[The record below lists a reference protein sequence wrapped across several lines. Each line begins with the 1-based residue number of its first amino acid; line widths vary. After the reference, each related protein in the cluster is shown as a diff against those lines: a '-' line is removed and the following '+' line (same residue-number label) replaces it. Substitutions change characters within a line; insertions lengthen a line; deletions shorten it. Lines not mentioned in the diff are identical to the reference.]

1 MIRSLEVRDLVVIER
16 AELAPAAGLTAIT
29 GETGAGKTV
38 LAQALALLTGAPA
51 DSGAVRPGAR
61 HALVQATIGVPD
73 GFWERLDEDDPA
85 LGIRELADDEREVVL
100 ARRVPAEGRARAL
113 IDGQA
118 APRDA
123 VAALARHLVRFSAQ
137 HEHRR
142 LVNPVS
148 QLAVLDA
155 FAGPEAVQGAERLA
169 VLRRRLAGLDRALA
183 AARGRR
189 EAAERERAELEGL
202 VADADEARLDL
213 DEEAALMQERE
224 RLRHSEGLAAAASAA
239 AEALSPSDDEGGAVE
254 ALGVAVGALAPMVAV
269 DAGLAGPHAELVSAQ
284 AALQEA
290 GLSLRAYLQ
299 DLDAEPGRLE
309 QVEDRLEVYS
319 RLGRRYGPGTETVLE
334 RAQRARE
341 ALQGLDE
348 GAGDVLALAQERA
361 GALDEAVEVA
371 VALRQSRAEAAPRL
385 ALAVREQLADL
396 AMPRAELRVEIV
408 EDPADPP
415 LDSCVIWLRANPGL
429 PEAPLAATAS
439 GGELSRVL
447 LALHGLAAAGDD
459 ATWILD
465 EVDAGIGGV
474 TATAVGAR
482 LRDFARARQVVV
494 ITHLPQVA
502 AMADAHY
509 RLVKGLDEGGRATTR
524 IEPVEGDDLVEELC
538 RMLGAGTGD
547 AGARRH
553 AEELLARRPADSRP
567 HDAGLT

>member
-16 AELAPAAGLTAIT
+16 AELVPAAGLTAIT

-51 DSGAVRPGAR
+51 DASAVRPGAR
-61 HALVQATIGVPD
+61 HALVQATVEVPG
-73 GFWERLDEDDPA
+73 GFWDALDDDDPA
-85 LGIRELADDEREVVL
+85 LTLRELAEDEREVVL

-123 VAALARHLVRFSAQ
+123 VAALARHLIRFSAQ

-142 LVNPVS
+142 LVNPAS

-155 FAGPEAVQGAERLA
+155 FAGPDAVQGAERLA
-169 VLRRRLAGLDRALA
+169 LLRRGLAGLDRRLA
-183 AARGRR
+183 ASRGRR

-202 VADADEARLDL
+202 VADADEAALDPA
-213 DEEAALMQERE
+213 EEAELMQERE
-224 RLRHSEGLAAAASAA
+224 RLMHAEGLAAAASSA
-239 AEALSPSDDEGGAVE
+239 AEALSPSDDEGGAVV
-254 ALGVAVGALAPMVAV
+254 ALGVAVAALAPMVSV
-269 DAGLAGPHAELVSAQ
+269 DPALAGPHAELVSAQ

-290 GLSLRAYLQ
+290 GLSLRTYLQ
-299 DLDAEPGRLE
+299 DLDASPGRLA
-309 QVEDRLEVYS
+309 QVEERLEVYS
-319 RLGRRYGPGTETVLE
+319 RLGRRYGPGTEAVLE
-334 RAQRARE
+334 RAERARE
-341 ALQGLDE
+341 ALQELDE
-348 GAGDVLALAQERA
+348 GAGDVLALAQERERM
-361 GALDEAVEVA
+361 LDEALEVA
-371 VALRQSRAEAAPRL
+371 LALREARTEAAPRL
-385 ALAVREQLADL
+385 AEAVREQLADL

-408 EDPADPP
+408 EDHSDPP
-415 LDSCVIWLRANPGL
+415 ADSCVLWLRANPGL

-459 ATWILD
+459 ATWVLD

-482 LRDFARARQVVV
+482 LRDFARSRQVVV

-509 RLVKGLDEGGRATTR
+509 RLVKGLDEEGRATTR
-524 IEPVEGDDLVEELC
+524 IEPVEGDELVEELC
-538 RMLGAGTGD
+538 RMLGASAED
-547 AGARRH
+547 EGARRH
-553 AEELLARRPADSRP
+553 AEELLARRPA
-567 HDAGLT
+567 

>member
-1 MIRSLEVRDLVVIER
+1 VIRSLEVRDLVVIER

-51 DSGAVRPGAR
+51 DSSAVRPGAR
-61 HALVQATIGVPD
+61 HALVQATIAVPD
-73 GFWERLDEDDPA
+73 GFWDTLDDDDPA
-85 LGIRELADDEREVVL
+85 LGLRELAEDDREVVL

-123 VAALARHLVRFSAQ
+123 VAALARHLIRFSAQ

-142 LVNPVS
+142 LVNPAS

-155 FAGPEAVQGAERLA
+155 FAGPEVVARAERLGM
-169 VLRRRLAGLDRALA
+169 LRRRLSGLERALA
-183 AARGRR
+183 ASRARR

-202 VADADEARLDL
+202 VADVDEAGLDPAE
-213 DEEAALMQERE
+213 EEALAQERE
-224 RLRHSEGLAAAASAA
+224 RLRHSEALAAAASAA
-239 AEALSPSDDEGGAVE
+239 AEALSPSDDEGGA
-254 ALGVAVGALAPMVAV
+254 LDAVGGAVAALASMVAV
-269 DAGLAGPHAELVSAQ
+269 DPGLAGPHADLVSAQ
-284 AALQEA
+284 ASLQEA
-290 GLSLRAYLQ
+290 GLGLRAYLQ

-309 QVEDRLEVYS
+309 QVEERLEAYS
-319 RLGRRYGPGTETVLE
+319 RLGRRYGPGTDVVLE
-334 RAQRARE
+334 RAAQARE
-341 ALQGLDE
+341 TLQGLDE
-348 GAGDVLALAQERA
+348 GAGDVLALAQEREA
-361 GALDEAVEVA
+361 VLDEALG
-371 VALRQSRAEAAPRL
+371 VALALRAARAEAAPIM
-385 ALAVREQLADL
+385 ADAVREQLADL

-408 EDPADPP
+408 EDSADPP

-459 ATWILD
+459 ATWVLD

-482 LRDFARARQVVV
+482 LRDFARSRQVVV

-524 IEPVEGDDLVEELC
+524 IEPVEGDELVEELC
-538 RMLGAGTGD
+538 RMLGASAGD
-547 AGARRH
+547 EGARRH
-553 AEELLARRPADSRP
+553 AEELLARRPV
-567 HDAGLT
+567 

>member
-38 LAQALALLTGAPA
+38 LAQALGLLTGAPA
-51 DSGAVRPGAR
+51 DPAAVRPGAR
-61 HALVQATIGVPD
+61 HALVQATLAVPA
-73 GFWERLDEDDPA
+73 GFWDRLDEDDPA
-85 LGIRELADDEREVVL
+85 LALRELAEDEGEVVL

-142 LVNPVS
+142 LVNPAS

-169 VLRRRLAGLDRALA
+169 GLRRRLAALDRSLA
-183 AARGRR
+183 ESRGRR
-189 EAAERERAELEGL
+189 EAAERERGELEQL
-202 VADADEARLDL
+202 VADVD
-213 DEEAALMQERE
+213 EAALDLAEQEALTRERE
-224 RLRHSEGLAAAASAA
+224 RLRHAEGLAAAASTA
-239 AEALSPSDDEGGAVE
+239 AEALSPSDGEGGAQD
-254 ALGVAVGALAPMVAV
+254 ATGVAVAALAPMVEV
-269 DAGLAGPHAELVSAQ
+269 DEALAGPHTELVSAQ

-290 GLSLRAYLQ
+290 ALGLRAYLQ
-299 DLDAEPGRLE
+299 DLEAEPGRLA

-319 RLGRRYGPGTETVLE
+319 RLGRRYGPGTEAVLE
-334 RAQRARE
+334 RVARARE
-341 ALQGLDE
+341 ALHGLDE
-348 GAGDVLALAQERA
+348 GAGDVLGLAQERESV
-361 GALDEAVEVA
+361 LDEAIEVA
-371 VALRQSRAEAAPRL
+371 IALRATRADAAPRL
-385 ALAVREQLADL
+385 AEAVRGQLADL

-408 EDPADPP
+408 EDAGDPP

-447 LALHGLAAAGDD
+447 LALHGLAAAADE
-459 ATWILD
+459 ATWVLD

-482 LRDFARARQVVV
+482 LRDFARSRQVVV

-524 IEPVEGDDLVEELC
+524 IEPVEGDELIEELC
-538 RMLGAGTGD
+538 RMLGSETGD
-547 AGARRH
+547 EGARRH
-553 AEELLARRPADSRP
+553 AEELLARRSA
-567 HDAGLT
+567 